1 MVKGIGTDI
10 LAIEKLRPILDQPNY
25 LSDSF
30 IQKTY
35 TKNEIA
41 LAESRSAPIY
51 CYATRF
57 AGKEAV
63 FKAFGIH
70 GNDIRLN
77 EIEILSDANEA
88 PYVLLSKNAEKIA
101 KEKEISQ
108 ILISLSYEEQYAI
121 AYCIME

>member
-10 LAIEKLRPILDQPNY
+10 LAIEKLRPILEQHDY
-25 LSDSF
+25 LDDSF
-30 IQKTY
+30 IQRTY
-35 TKNEIA
+35 TKNEIE
-41 LAESRSAPIY
+41 LAENRPHPIY

-63 FKAFGIH
+63 FKAFGIQ

-77 EIEILSDANEA
+77 EIEILADEREA
-88 PYVLLSKNAEKIA
+88 PYVRLYGQAEKIA

-108 ILISLSYEEQYAI
+108 ILISLSYEDCYAI
-121 AYCIME
+121 AYCLME

>member
-41 LAESRSAPIY
+41 LAESRSIPIY

-77 EIEILSDANEA
+77 EIEILSDENEA

>member
-10 LAIEKLRPILDQPNY
+10 LAIEKLRPILEQPNY
-25 LSDSF
+25 INDSF
-30 IQKTY
+30 IKKTY
-35 TKNEIA
+35 TKQEIE
-41 LAESRSAPIY
+41 LAESRSVPIN

-77 EIEILSDANEA
+77 EIEILANENDA
-88 PYVLLSKNAEKIA
+88 PYVNLSGKALKIA
-101 KEKEISQ
+101 KEKEISH
-108 ILISLSYEEQYAI
+108 ILISLSYEEQFAI
-121 AYCIME
+121 AYCVME